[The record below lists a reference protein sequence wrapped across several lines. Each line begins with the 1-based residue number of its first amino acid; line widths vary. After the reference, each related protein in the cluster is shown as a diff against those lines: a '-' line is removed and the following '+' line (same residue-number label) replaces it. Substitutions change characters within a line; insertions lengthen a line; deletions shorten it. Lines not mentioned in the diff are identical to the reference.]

1 MVSVLSLCSWSE
13 VKQWII
19 QTLVPHLHQNP
30 SLGLVGLLRLQYTQI
45 HSPLESVFQGDAV
58 VIRQLTLTELSM
70 SDWSMKLYVN
80 ELA

>member
-1 MVSVLSLCSWSE
+1 MVYVLSLCSWSE

-30 SLGLVGLLRLQYTQI
+30 SLDLVGLPRLQYTKI

-58 VIRQLTLTELSM
+58 VTRQLTLTELSM

-80 ELA
+80 DLA